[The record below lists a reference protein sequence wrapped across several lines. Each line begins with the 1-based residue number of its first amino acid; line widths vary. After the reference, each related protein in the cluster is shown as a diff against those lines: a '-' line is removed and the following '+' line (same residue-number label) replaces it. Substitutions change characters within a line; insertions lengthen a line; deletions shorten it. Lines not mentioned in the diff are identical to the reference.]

1 MNPIYISLRR
11 SARHLVDRLPVPDFY
26 RVFFREYEHARRVL
40 RTDALLVEL
49 MDHVGG
55 LIEND
60 YGHGLNHALKVAQDS
75 GALILV
81 EAGGANAGFRQHLRR
96 VQMAQ
101 AAALLHD
108 VRRKEKDHAL
118 AGAKAALPV
127 LERFR
132 FSTGEIDAILYA
144 IQSHEAFKLIKT
156 APAPEAE
163 LISSCLYDADKFRWG
178 PDNFTDTLWEMVAFT
193 DPPLSEFLSRF
204 PSGMEKLQ
212 RIRSTFRSRT
222 GRRYG
227 PQFIDFG
234 IVVGEELLKI
244 IVRDY
249 SHML

>member
-1 MNPIYISLRR
+1 MDPIYFDLRR
-11 SARHLVDRLPVPDFY
+11 TARHIVDRFPVPDFY
-26 RVFFREYEHARRVL
+26 RDFFREYAYAKRVL
-40 RTDALLVEL
+40 RTDALLVQL
-49 MDHVGG
+49 MDHVGD

-81 EAGGANAGFRQHLRR
+81 ETDAANTDFPQHLRR
-96 VQMAQ
+96 VQMTQ
-101 AAALLHD
+101 AASLLHD

-132 FSTGEIDAILYA
+132 FSTGEIDVILYA
-144 IQSHEAFKLIKT
+144 IQSHEAFKPLDT

-178 PDNFTDTLWEMVAFT
+178 PDNFTDTVWEMVAFT
-193 DPPLSEFLSRF
+193 NPSLSEFLSRF

-234 IVVGEELLKI
+234 IAIGEELLKI
-244 IVRDY
+244 ILRDY